1 MDRFDR
7 LQVRADALIHLAGLH
22 AEDGCREPAVDCL
35 VEAGQIC
42 TRITQSRGVDP
53 GWKDAFSAMQ
63 VIFFSLVQ
71 LGDLDRS
78 LSVANDLLDTLRN
91 QGLEEGED
99 GWLRKIYNKLQR
111 PRNDLAHGKSPVP
124 WFEGYALEAITAA
137 QLILNDWAPGDADG
151 SKGRE
156 LDFIADKQGR
166 RVGISCR
173 VNQRQK
179 LIGEDIQAIS
189 DAVATL
195 GLDSGCIVSTGGY
208 SLEALSLA
216 AGLDIEALRF
226 SDLPQLDEILLAG
239 GRE

>member
-1 MDRFDR
+1 
-7 LQVRADALIHLAGLH
+7 LIHLAGLH

-42 TRITQSRGVDP
+42 TLITQSRGVDP

-71 LGDLDRS
+71 LEKLNQGA
-78 LSVANDLLDTLRN
+78 SVANDLLDTLRN
-91 QGLEEGED
+91 QGLEESQD
-99 GWLRKIYNKLQR
+99 GWLRQIYGRLQH
-111 PRNDLAHGKSPVP
+111 PRNVLAHMNVLAEGRSSVSR
-124 WFEGYALEAITAA
+124 FEGRALEAITAA

-208 SLEALSLA
+208 SQEALSLA